1 MKRQLARRQRAVP
14 ICQRKLALVPLQLV
28 NPVWVHDDAVDFNRH
43 VQRFTL
49 PPQHAGAAGRRRC
62 PPEFRPAGPPPSVVA
77 PVRHRRPAQR
87 PVGLLHT
94 GAPHCAGRTGRCVAG
109 AGAVRR
115 DPEASGNA
123 APRPRAM
130 APPGPGLATATL
142 KHDAAQ
148 HIKLLRHSPDV
159 VSARWPAGWP
169 RPVAPELRLRPENTA
184 ERADHRPAWA
194 CRHGDPAA
202 NARGPGRAASASCRP
217 TTRPSS
223 HPGCC
228 TAWPA

>member
-1 MKRQLARRQRAVP
+1 MQPLSGLDGAFLHLETPATPMRVGSLRLFDLPPGDCGGFFIRMKRQLARRQRAVP

-43 VQRFTL
+43 VQRVTL

-77 PVRHRRPAQR
+77 PVRHRRPTQR

-94 GAPHCAGRTGRCVAG
+94 GAPRCAGRTGRCVAG

-130 APPGPGLATATL
+130 APPGPGRGWRQPRSNTTL
-142 KHDAAQ
+142 
-148 HIKLLRHSPDV
+148 RST
-159 VSARWPAGWP
+159 S
-169 RPVAPELRLRPENTA
+169 
-184 ERADHRPAWA
+184 
-194 CRHGDPAA
+194 
-202 NARGPGRAASASCRP
+202 SCCAICP
-217 TTRPSS
+217 M
-223 HPGCC
+223 
-228 TAWPA
+228 W